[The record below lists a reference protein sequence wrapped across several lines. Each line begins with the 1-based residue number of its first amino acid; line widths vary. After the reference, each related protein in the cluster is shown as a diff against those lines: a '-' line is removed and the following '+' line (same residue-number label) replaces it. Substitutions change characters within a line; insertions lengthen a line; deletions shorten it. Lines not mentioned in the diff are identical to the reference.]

1 MPGFLEKIIG
11 DGEQKKR
18 WKQYR
23 ARVKGLPAPFRTAAD
38 GLERYLLYRAAL
50 AKGDVVMSMHEELVT
65 ILEGA
70 AAQKA
75 PVRSV
80 VGPDPVQFADALL
93 TSFAAGEWIDHRSS
107 RQPARGDRPAGA
119 LEREAHGDDSTR

>member
-1 MPGFLEKIIG
+1 VSGFLEKVIG

-70 AAQKA
+70 AAQRV

-80 VGPDPVQFADALL
+80 VGTDPVQFADALL
-93 TSFAAGEWIDHRSS
+93 SKFAAGQWIDHE
-107 RQPARGDRPAGA
+107 QQQLLAAIDQAGA
-119 LEREAHGDDSTR
+119 LERGGAR